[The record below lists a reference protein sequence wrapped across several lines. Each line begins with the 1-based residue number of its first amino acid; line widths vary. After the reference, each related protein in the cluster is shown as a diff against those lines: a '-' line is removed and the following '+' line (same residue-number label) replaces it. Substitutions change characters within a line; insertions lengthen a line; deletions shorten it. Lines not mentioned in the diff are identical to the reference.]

1 MRFCCLATVGM
12 VIVGILPGALSPEPH
27 FRRLIILAI
36 GIDILKGAGIYGIG
50 GFVVRFLPRMVA
62 VPAIMAALVP
72 YALSEWNTFFYKAFV
87 TESSSKNSP
96 VAIVHEI
103 TSLLAQDKKAVLL
116 VPNQPNLLN
125 REEMQPILA
134 FEFGYPPE
142 LPSSLTILP
151 LTDVRAPI
159 TDAIIPIDSYVR
171 LKRGELQLGSGSG
184 SGLQLSNERM
194 KENRVGQTHVIVD
207 VVVGSPAM
215 AGGNPST

>member
-1 MRFCCLATVGM
+1 ML
-12 VIVGILPGALSPEPH
+12 
-27 FRRLIILAI
+27 
-36 GIDILKGAGIYGIG
+36 
-50 GFVVRFLPRMVA
+50 
-62 VPAIMAALVP
+62 
-72 YALSEWNTFFYKAFV
+72 
-87 TESSSKNSP
+87 
-96 VAIVHEI
+96 
-103 TSLLAQDKKAVLL
+103 
-116 VPNQPNLLN
+116 
-125 REEMQPILA
+125 PILA

-171 LKRGELQLGSGSG
+171 LKRGELQLGSGPG

-194 KENRVGQTHVIVD
+194 KENRGGQTHVIVD